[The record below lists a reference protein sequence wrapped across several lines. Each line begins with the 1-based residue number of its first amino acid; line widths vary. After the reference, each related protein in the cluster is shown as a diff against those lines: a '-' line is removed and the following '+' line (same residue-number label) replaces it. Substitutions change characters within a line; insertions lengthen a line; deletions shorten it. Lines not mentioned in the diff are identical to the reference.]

1 MVRFMKKDIDCSS
14 ILNFYYTQQKI
25 KIRKEKENKD
35 NEIKN
40 KDLIIQSLKKAE
52 TEIIKLKNQP
62 IDLLLLLGYNNLYK
76 ENEIGYL
83 NKTNLLLSK
92 NEKLLLKEFKKLDD
106 EREEIEALLK
116 INNNKGKIRILRKY
130 KILNNEG
137 KINT

>member
-1 MVRFMKKDIDCSS
+1 MKKDIDCSS

-40 KDLIIQSLKKAE
+40 KDLIVQSLKKAE

-62 IDLLLLLGYNNLYK
+62 IDLLSLLGYNNLYK

-83 NKTNLLLSK
+83 NKTNLLLSE

-137 KINT
+137 KINI

>member
-1 MVRFMKKDIDCSS
+1 MKKDIDCSS

-40 KDLIIQSLKKAE
+40 KDLIVQSLKKAE

-62 IDLLLLLGYNNLYK
+62 IDLLSLLGYNNLYK